1 MSATPLKSERI
12 DVRTTAAAK
21 DILQRAAAA
30 AQKNVSEFLLDAGL
44 TAAQEALADRRVFVL
59 DSARWRTFLAALD
72 RPVRKKPRLAKL
84 LTVPSVLE

>member
-1 MSATPLKSERI
+1 MSPSPLKSERI

-30 AQKNVSEFLLDAGL
+30 AHKNVSEFLLDAGL
-44 TAAQEALADRRVFVL
+44 TMAAEALAARRVFTL
-59 DSARWRTFLAALD
+59 DEAQWRAFQASLD

-84 LTVPSVLE
+84 LAEPSVLE